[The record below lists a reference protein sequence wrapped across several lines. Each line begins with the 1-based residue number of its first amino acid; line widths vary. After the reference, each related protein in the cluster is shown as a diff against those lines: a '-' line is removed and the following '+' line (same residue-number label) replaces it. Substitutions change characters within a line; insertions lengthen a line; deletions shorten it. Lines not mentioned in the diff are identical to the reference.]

1 MNVGILKIW
10 SWEMIYLV
18 FGLFDVQKNNDSGCF
33 VYPLN
38 KKSLSGNADE
48 PGSAETEL

>member
-1 MNVGILKIW
+1 MVLGDDILGLW
-10 SWEMIYLV
+10 SFWCT
-18 FGLFDVQKNNDSGCF
+18 KNNDSGCF